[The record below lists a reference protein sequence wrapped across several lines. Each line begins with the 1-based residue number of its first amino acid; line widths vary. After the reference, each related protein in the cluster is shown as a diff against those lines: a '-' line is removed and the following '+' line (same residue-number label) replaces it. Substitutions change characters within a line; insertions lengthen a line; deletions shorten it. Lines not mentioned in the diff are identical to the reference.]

1 MGVYE
6 RFNNGQENI
15 IQICKVRVIIVN
27 SHDFY
32 SSYII
37 QAIYLSSPDGILRSQ
52 SV

>member
-15 IQICKVRVIIVN
+15 IQIWVIIVN